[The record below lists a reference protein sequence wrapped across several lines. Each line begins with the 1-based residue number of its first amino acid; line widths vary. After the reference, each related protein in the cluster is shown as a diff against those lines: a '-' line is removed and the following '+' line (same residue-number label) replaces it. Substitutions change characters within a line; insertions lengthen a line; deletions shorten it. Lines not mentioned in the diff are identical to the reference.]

1 MTANAFAEDKKAAR
15 EAGMDGYI
23 TKPVDVDGMHTAEV
37 CIKRQSTGLYVTT
50 DQVLCFLMPVR
61 RRKTY
66 FTRSNAIR
74 GE

>member
-1 MTANAFAEDKKAAR
+1 MK
-15 EAGMDGYI
+15 DG
-23 TKPVDVDGMHTAEV
+23 KEVLKEEPCDPHTAEV
-37 CIKRQSTGLYVTT
+37 CIKRQSTDLYVTT